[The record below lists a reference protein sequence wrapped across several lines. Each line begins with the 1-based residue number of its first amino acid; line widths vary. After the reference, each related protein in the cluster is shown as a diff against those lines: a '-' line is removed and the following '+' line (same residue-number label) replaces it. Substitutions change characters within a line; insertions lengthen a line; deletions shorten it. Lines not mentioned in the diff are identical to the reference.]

1 MADEPQHRLLRYLL
15 ATPVTPGGRTLAEVL
30 RGQKKN
36 EMSEAEEKEGQY
48 NPVLGK
54 LAFQHHLAKMAALYK
69 EAPFKSQAQRRK
81 FYAMEDRGEISKKT
95 LGKWEGETPKGK
107 KLPERVEKAA
117 GALSIAGMGM
127 SFLGRKAGTK
137 ALGAGLFTAD
147 YGVQAAKAKPPSA
160 RVPRVPGLRKMM
172 SPTLADL
179 LEKTAIEVRNKMPGS
194 KDIPIDTAGEAPYE
208 KKNCLKDSSDRTASH
223 GAAPE
228 SGTSCKT
235 NEPCSPTVKLAIIR
249 ASFVKAWK
257 KGVPGTE
264 RMTRAQAPKHLQAA
278 GEAVGVGSQGGGA
291 PHIQRGNV

>member
-30 RGQKKN
+30 RGQKKD
-36 EMSEAEEKEGQY
+36 EMVEAEEKEGQY

-54 LAFQHHLAKMAALYK
+54 LAFQSLLCKLATLDK

-81 FYAMEDRGEISKKT
+81 FHAMADRGEISKKT

-107 KLPERVEKAA
+107 LPERVEKAA
-117 GALSIAGMGM
+117 GALSIAGMGL

-137 ALGAGLFTAD
+137 ALGGAMFTAD

-172 SPTLADL
+172 SPTLAEL
-179 LEKTAIEVRNKMPGS
+179 LEKTAIEVRDKMPGS
-194 KDIPIDTAGEAPYE
+194 KDIPMDTAGEAPYE

-235 NEPCSPTVKLAIIR
+235 NEPCSPMDKRAIIR

-264 RMTRAQAPKHLQAA
+264 RMTRAQAPKDLQTA
-278 GEAVGVGSQGGGA
+278 GEAVGVGSQGGVGA
-291 PHIQRGNV
+291 HIQRGNV